1 MAKTKST
8 KRALI
13 MSLLSLVICIT
24 MLIGT
29 TYAWFTD
36 SVTSGN
42 NKIVSGNLD
51 VILEYKNNWDDAWT
65 VVNENTKIFK
75 EGALYEPGY
84 TEVVFLRVSN
94 AGSLALK
101 YNLMVDIASE
111 KSSVNVDGKEFNLSD
126 YLQIGT
132 YTQAEYASGANYA
145 DLLMPIMFGSREAA
159 LSNVTLA
166 KLATS
171 DSIVSSDTPVLV
183 GEDTA
188 QITALVL
195 TMPTTVGNEANYD
208 ANVAAAPEINLGV
221 NLVATQLMQ
230 EKDSFN
236 NQYDKDA
243 TYPEVD
249 TVERDDDTAE
259 DTLSAGDVDVT
270 VPAGADEGA
279 YKLHVSN
286 ENQATDANNNT
297 TVSYDITLTKDG
309 VKVSGNIEFP
319 VSIYVG
325 EGLNITSVKHNG
337 EEIANYT
344 YTSSTGIVSFV
355 TKSFSPFS
363 ITYNR
368 GPIADVSNSDITDVN
383 ATWGMGGAAKAIELD
398 TAFEFKTT
406 ETYDEAQQSEFKY
419 WHADFVVSTDKD
431 VKANSLALAGYYE
444 AYCKD
449 YNNNNW
455 VALISDADIEANT
468 EIRLLE
474 LMLNGGSM
482 SYQELCNW
490 VPTFLCGA
498 ADLDGSNK
506 GTTLKV
512 ELRLYEVEN
521 NAAST
526 SAETGEYITVGT
538 YAYTF

>member
-13 MSLLSLVICIT
+13 MSILSLVICIT

-36 SVTSGN
+36 SVTSGSN
-42 NKIVSGNLD
+42 IIKSGNLD
-51 VILEYKNNWDDAWT
+51 VALVDESGASLEGEVIEFKTADNRAQDAILW
-65 VVNENTKIFK
+65 
-75 EGALYEPGY
+75 EPGCTY
-84 TEVVFLRVSN
+84 HTENFYVENKGNLN
-94 AGSLALK
+94 LK
-101 YNLMVDIASE
+101 FKVIINGI
-111 KSSVNVDGKEFNLSD
+111 DGD
-126 YLQIGT
+126 
-132 YTQAEYASGANYA
+132 
-145 DLLMPIMFGSREAA
+145 
-159 LSNVTLA
+159 A
-166 KLATS
+166 KLLEAI
-171 DSIVSSDTPVLV
+171 DF
-183 GEDTA
+183 
-188 QITALVL
+188 TALVKDYEVTIEHPWGMYTTTTDIDLINGTTIETAFGETMTFDEFILEPGDKMGPIVL
-195 TMPTTVGNEANYD
+195 TGHMKEEAGNEYED
-208 ANVAAAPEINLGV
+208 LTIEGISVSVI
-221 NLVATQLMQ
+221 ATQAIG
-230 EKDSFN
+230 EEDSFDGM
-236 NQYDKDA
+236 YDKDA

-383 ATWGMGGAAKAIELD
+383 ATWGMGGAADAIELD

-406 ETYDEAQQSEFKY
+406 ETYEEAQQSEFKY

-482 SYQELCNW
+482 SYQELCQY